1 MSDEQQR
8 LIFARNLTNFVA
20 QSGKQQREIASDL
33 GFNQKTFN
41 GWCRALSM
49 PTMGKVQAL
58 ADYFGIGKSDLLD
71 ENKNEDGF
79 RLSPQERDLVIS
91 YRKADDLTK
100 QMIQRLLDMKPQNK
114 ATTDIA

>member
-8 LIFARNLTNFVA
+8 QIFARNLTNYVA
-20 QSGKQQREIASDL
+20 QSGKQQREIAVEL

-71 ENKNEDGF
+71 ERKDENSF
-79 RLSPQERDLVIS
+79 RLSPHEHDLIIS
-91 YRKADDLTK
+91 YRKADNLTK
-100 QMIQRLLDMKPQNK
+100 QMVQRLLDMESQSKE
-114 ATTDIA
+114 TMDIA